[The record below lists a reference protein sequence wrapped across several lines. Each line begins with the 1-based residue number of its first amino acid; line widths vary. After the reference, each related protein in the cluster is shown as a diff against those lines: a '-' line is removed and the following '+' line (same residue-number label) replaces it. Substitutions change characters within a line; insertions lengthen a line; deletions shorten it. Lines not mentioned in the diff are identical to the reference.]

1 MQGGKRTE
9 CFINMLYR
17 EIQRPK
23 REKDLRDRIIVN
35 LVCNWRTK
43 REDRGATLK
52 VGMAENFSEF

>member
-1 MQGGKRTE
+1 
-9 CFINMLYR
+9 MLYR

-52 VGMAENFSEF
+52 VGMAENFPEF